1 MVTTAAAGADLIEA
15 VPGDPARVREVA
27 TSWLETSHTV
37 GEALESTATATRATP
52 SWEGLSAQA
61 FAARA
66 TAVGSGLGQVAERMR
81 FGADVLNG
89 YAAFLQLAQAEVEA
103 LRAQARCLHAV
114 GGAGALPEMATLVRA
129 RADVMTRL
137 HAAALDAA
145 ARLQGGSEADAGGSN
160 GIGNKKKEAKKPIS
174 SDPFGPNGLPWIN
187 DQITGKYPVPWSTTK
202 QGEIGDCFFLA
213 ALYSV
218 AQDPEEEKRLRENV
232 TWNEDEKAYE
242 VKLYDSNGEQRVVLV
257 HDYYTSGAY
266 SPRSFNPS
274 LINIYERAYSTLYDT
289 DYVEG
294 GQPQDALLALTG
306 KRPSK
311 VDNYGKAL
319 GFIPYPGD
327 TYDDD
332 EWEKMEKAV
341 DEKRP
346 VVASSGSSSSRML
359 PGVADVTGD
368 GHVDQSDVDAENGG
382 TRDFEFHSWHGYSV
396 VEMDEDTVTL
406 RNPWANS
413 KEAGD
418 DGFGHDANG
427 DGYIK
432 ESDGENH
439 GDRIEGT
446 GVIQI
451 SREDYEKF
459 FESTEIGG

>member
-52 SWEGLSAQA
+52 SWEGLSARA
-61 FAARA
+61 FAAHA

-103 LRAQARCLHAV
+103 LRAQARCLHTV

-137 HAAALDAA
+137 HAAALNAA
-145 ARLQGGSEADAGGSN
+145 ARLQGGSEADAGDSSN
-160 GIGNKKKEAKKPIS
+160 GEDNKKGRDPERSK
-174 SDPFGPNGLPWIN
+174 PFGPHGLPWIN

-218 AQDPEEEKRLRENV
+218 TQDPEEEKRLRENV

-257 HDYYTSGAY
+257 HDYYTNGAY
-266 SPRSFNPS
+266 SPGPFNPS
-274 LINIYERAYSTLYDT
+274 LINIYERAYSTLYGT

-332 EWEKMEKAV
+332 EWEKMEEAV
-341 DEKRP
+341 DEERP

-427 DGYIK
+427 DGHII

-439 GDRIEGT
+439 GDRVEGT
-446 GVIQI
+446 GVIRI

>member
-52 SWEGLSAQA
+52 SWEGLSARA
-61 FAARA
+61 VAAHA

-137 HAAALDAA
+137 HAAALNAA

-257 HDYYTSGAY
+257 HDYYTNGAY